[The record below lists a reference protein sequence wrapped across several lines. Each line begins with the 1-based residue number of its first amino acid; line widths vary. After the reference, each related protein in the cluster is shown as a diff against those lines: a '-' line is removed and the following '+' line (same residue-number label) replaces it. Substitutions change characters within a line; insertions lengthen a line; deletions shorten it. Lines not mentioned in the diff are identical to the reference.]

1 MTLARQMTV
10 DVLRALCV
18 LALVFLVLG
27 HKPVLAQPLAADA
40 GYAITSLNSFCGDA
54 PDGQA
59 GHAPCHACR
68 LFTGLD
74 LPPAPA
80 CAEPAF
86 RPAVTLAWAEAPP
99 VVPASPAL
107 PRAHPPRAPP
117 LA

>member
-1 MTLARQMTV
+1 MTM
-10 DVLRALCV
+10 DMLRALCV

-27 HKPVLAQPLAADA
+27 HKPVLAQPFDADA

-80 CAEPAF
+80 GAEPAF
-86 RPAVTLAWAEAPP
+86 RAAIAFAWAEALPI
-99 VVPASPAL
+99 VPATPAIR
-107 PRAHPPRAPP
+107 RANPARAPP